1 MKLLQLPRT
10 ELRERLRG
18 AGVWLR
24 TGPFSLRIRSRI
36 PSVAQGLADLYG
48 QFEVRDSRETFADF
62 HVDVNPPG
70 RVRRWLRPQVTFSFD
85 GQLPFKPLPYDQAYP
100 MLEWGLN
107 WCVSMHAHQY
117 LVVHAAVV
125 EKNGGAAILPAPP
138 GAGKSTLTAALVL
151 SGWRLLSDELALIDR
166 QTGSVQPL
174 PRPISLKN
182 ESISLIRGFS
192 SEAFINRPSRDT
204 VKGTVAHL
212 RPPTESV
219 RRQHEPARPAWVV
232 FPQWSPDAPA
242 SLTPRSAA
250 QTFMFLAQNAFNY
263 SHLGAEGFQL
273 GTRLVDT
280 VGCYDFSYG
289 RLEDAVRTFDHL
301 AETFTPAPATPC
313 DLLTT
318 S

>member
-1 MKLLQLPRT
+1 MKLLQLPRA
-10 ELRERLRG
+10 ELRERLRRSG
-18 AGVWLR
+18 IWLR

-117 LVVHAAVV
+117 LIVHAAVV
-125 EKNGGAAILPAPP
+125 EKNGRAAILPAPP
-138 GAGKSTLTAALVL
+138 GSGKSTLTAALVL

-166 QTGSVQPL
+166 RTGLIQPL
-174 PRPISLKN
+174 PRPVSLKN
-182 ESISLIRGFS
+182 ESIPLIREFS
-192 SEAFINRPSRDT
+192 ADAFINRPSRDT

-219 RRQHEPARPAWVV
+219 RRQHEAALPAWVV
-232 FPQWSPDAPA
+232 FPQWSAGAPL

-250 QTFMFLAQNAFNY
+250 QTFIFLAQNAFNY
-263 SHLGAEGFQL
+263 SHLGADGFRV
-273 GTRLVDT
+273 GTRLVDQ
-280 VGCYDFSYG
+280 VECFDFAYSH
-289 RLEDAVRTFDHL
+289 LDDAVRTFDRL
-301 AETFTPAPATPC
+301 ADALPRAQVAA
-313 DLLTT
+313 L
-318 S
+318 